1 MKRILIVVVLLFPL
15 MLFSNVKAGKTI
27 AGASGMIGIKPSG
40 LISISGLYGKMLTDN
55 VEVGLSSAFTKMT
68 GLPNS
73 FSVGVYS
80 YYHYAVTDAIVPFGG
95 FDFELPIKPTFT
107 NTLNINVGL
116 DYFLSDA
123 VALRVFNNFAVP
135 KFTFGNYSDQIM
147 IGAVAYF

>member
-1 MKRILIVVVLLFPL
+1 MKRIFIVVILLLPL
-15 MLFSNVKAGKTI
+15 MLLGNVKAGKTI

-40 LISISGLYGKMLTDN
+40 LVSIGGLYGKMLTDN
-55 VEVGLSSAFTKMT
+55 IEVGLSSSFTKMT

-80 YYHYAVTDAIVPFGG
+80 YYHYALTDAIVPFGG

-107 NTLNINVGL
+107 NMLNINIGL
-116 DYFLSDA
+116 DYFLSES
-123 VALRVFNNFAVP
+123 VALRLYNNLSVT
-135 KFTFGNYSDQIM
+135 KFDFSNFTDQIM